1 MLMGINIRDSPG
13 EELLVVIMWKLFLG
27 RKLILLVI
35 SMGLFSQGN
44 LKMKMSLTIFISRE
58 ISVILEYSGSQGNN

>member
-13 EELLVVIMWKLFLG
+13 EELLGVIMWKLFLG
-27 RKLILLVI
+27 SKLILLVI